1 MSKSDYDKIKGI
13 IGVSLVK
20 NLKGNWF
27 TRDEDKKL
35 EKKISP
41 ILLKNRKFADGGDL
55 SVLKKY
61 NVSGTFYLF
70 YSKLSE
76 PKKSFIRD
84 YEEKYFEKIV
94 MAISKDEAQ
103 DVAINEIMEE
113 YQGYVRTADIYVEDI
128 VEIMARGGTSKTKE
142 ELLKEWIE
150 TQRGDKTITTQV
162 GQPIY
167 KMSDAWN
174 NSSVQERKEMVKKL
188 GRTFDVDYNLK
199 YNEIPVGL
207 QVFLEKKYLKTY
219 MDLSGEKKENKTF
232 ADGGIAVGDRVIWG
246 NENAYV
252 EEIDGN
258 NVKLFINHPESH
270 NKGKVYSRDKH
281 FFVNM
286 DELKGKK
293 IKHKHSKPFN
303 YDEFMR
309 YYGNEFKKG
318 GQTKWIQE
326 ATKNNKG
333 ALRRTAKRKGLIKG
347 DEKLSMTDI
356 KKLEKMGGKTSKRA
370 HLAETLKKLK

>member
-1 MSKSDYDKIKGI
+1 MIPFILTAVGGYL
-13 IGVSLVK
+13 IGDSVK
-20 NLKGNWF
+20 
-27 TRDEDKKL
+27 DDV
-35 EKKISP
+35 
-41 ILLKNRKFADGGDL
+41 KF
-55 SVLKKY
+55 
-61 NVSGTFYLF
+61 
-70 YSKLSE
+70 
-76 PKKSFIRD
+76 
-84 YEEKYFEKIV
+84 
-94 MAISKDEAQ
+94 
-103 DVAINEIMEE
+103 
-113 YQGYVRTADIYVEDI
+113 
-128 VEIMARGGTSKTKE
+128 ARGGTTGKTKE
-142 ELLKEWIE
+142 ELLREWIE
-150 TQRGDKTITTQV
+150 SIKDKTITTQV

-167 KMSDAWN
+167 KMRDIWN

-188 GRTFDVDYNLK
+188 GRSFDVDYNLK

-207 QVFLEKKYLKTY
+207 QVFLEKQYLKKY
-219 MDLSGEKKENKTF
+219 MSMTGEKKENKTF
-232 ADGGIAVGDRVIWG
+232 ADGGIAVGDKVIWG
-246 NENAYV
+246 DENAYV

-258 NVKLFINHPESH
+258 KVKLFINHPESH
-270 NKGKVYSRDKH
+270 NRGKVYSSDKH

-309 YYGNEFKKG
+309 DYGNEFKNG

-333 ALRRTAKRKGLIKG
+333 ALRRTAKREGLIKG

-370 HLAETLKKLK
+370 HLAETLKKIKK